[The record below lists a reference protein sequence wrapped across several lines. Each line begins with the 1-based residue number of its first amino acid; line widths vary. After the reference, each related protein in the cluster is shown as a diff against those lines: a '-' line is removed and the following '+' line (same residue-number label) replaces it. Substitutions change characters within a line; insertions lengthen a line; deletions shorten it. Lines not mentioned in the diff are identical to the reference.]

1 MDHNATGAPLG
12 YKNSTFHR
20 VMKDFMIQG
29 GDFINHD
36 GTGKMCI
43 YGTSTFADE
52 NLGKYKHDGPG
63 VLSMA
68 NSGPNSNGCQVNCG
82 YIVCID
88 SLQQNANNSSQLK
101 QYIYSTFCS
110 SSLRAKKPSGWM
122 RNM

>member
-1 MDHNATGAPLG
+1 MHKKSELCLPICSIDSNMTYTIDAPLG

-29 GDFINHD
+29 GDFLNHD

-52 NLGKYKHDGPG
+52 NLGTHKHDAPG

-68 NSGPNSNGCQVNCG
+68 NSGPNSNGCQVS
-82 YIVCID
+82 II
-88 SLQQNANNSSQLK
+88 L
-101 QYIYSTFCS
+101 
-110 SSLRAKKPSGWM
+110 
-122 RNM
+122 

>member
-1 MDHNATGAPLG
+1 VG

-52 NLGKYKHDGPG
+52 NLGKYKHDAAGI
-63 VLSMA
+63 LSMA
-68 NSGPNSNGCQVNCG
+68 NSGPNSNGCQVRYQCLH
-82 YIVCID
+82 V
-88 SLQQNANNSSQLK
+88 SF
-101 QYIYSTFCS
+101 FCYRVLCS
-110 SSLRAKKPSGWM
+110 
-122 RNM
+122 

>member
-1 MDHNATGAPLG
+1 MMSNVVFTHAHNSSINYSPGAPLG

-29 GDFINHD
+29 GDFLNHD

-52 NLGKYKHDGPG
+52 NLKTHTHDGPG

-68 NSGPNSNGCQVNCG
+68 NSGPDSNGCQVG
-82 YIVCID
+82 QID
-88 SLQQNANNSSQLK
+88 RVVVIGCSLHYHHSILH
-101 QYIYSTFCS
+101 I
-110 SSLRAKKPSGWM
+110 
-122 RNM
+122 